1 LVIAATICDR
11 IYGIESKQHSPLTTL
26 SKRLVQTTLH
36 VPNHTPKNTAP
47 PSRHNTNANPSR
59 RACTTSLN
67 HSSPFPSLLPATETQ
82 QDKATTTPIFDG
94 NHLTSPDE
102 RSDLMHL
109 LIPLLPIQFT
119 LPRDQPIALPL
130 SNLSEVL
137 IVTRHVHA
145 LPPRRTVPT
154 VQPVRHARLAH
165 GVDDCRWVCPFVAP
179 GCEGP
184 MSEWNLCLPCRESFD
199 QLFLLWQECA
209 SAWHDTICHSN
220 LHLHRYSISRIFEVR
235 RALWSGR
242 VLVCIHTEH
251 ATVASLA
258 PTRATACHTSIQT
271 VHWNALGSPL
281 RSVIKTIDIISCHVP
296 CHPTRMHA
304 SSVSS

>member
-1 LVIAATICDR
+1 MQI
-11 IYGIESKQHSPLTTL
+11 
-26 SKRLVQTTLH
+26 RLVVHALPLSTIL
-36 VPNHTPKNTAP
+36 VP
-47 PSRHNTNANPSR
+47 
-59 RACTTSLN
+59 SLR
-67 HSSPFPSLLPATETQ
+67 SSPPRKHST
-82 QDKATTTPIFDG
+82 DKATTTPIFDG